1 MLPPAVEDRN
11 FMRAAL
17 VEARKGVGHTS
28 PNPAVGAVIVK
39 NGRILARGH
48 HRAAGQPHAE
58 IEAIRALK
66 TPGHARGATIYITL
80 EPCSTHGRTPPCTS
94 AILEHGFARVVFGAT
109 DPNPS
114 HAGRAERLLRDAGV
128 AVTRGILVDE
138 CAAVNAAWNHWIVT
152 RRPYVI
158 AKCGMSLDGRIAS
171 HPESRWIT
179 SEASRA
185 HAMRTRAQV
194 DAILVGG
201 GTLRADDPQLTVR
214 DISGARQPW
223 RVVWS
228 QSGNFPA
235 TAKLFTDEHR
245 DRTLTFVGQSLAD
258 TLAALGQ
265 MEITSVLLEG
275 GGHTLGAAFDARLV
289 KRAMFYMAPQI
300 LGGPVPAVGG
310 LGVSQAASAPK
321 LKNASYERLGN
332 DVLVA
337 GDVDYE

>member
-1 MLPPAVEDRN
+1 M
-11 FMRAAL
+11 
-17 VEARKGVGHTS
+17 
-28 PNPAVGAVIVK
+28 
-39 NGRILARGH
+39 
-48 HRAAGQPHAE
+48 
-58 IEAIRALK
+58 K
-66 TPGHARGATIYITL
+66 TPGQARGATIYVTL

-128 AVTRGILVDE
+128 AVTRGILADE
-138 CAAVNAAWNHWIVT
+138 CADLNAAWNHWIVT
-152 RRPYVI
+152 RRPYLI

-179 SEASRA
+179 SEVSRA
-185 HAMRTRAQV
+185 HAMRVRAEV

-201 GTLRADDPQLTVR
+201 GTLRTDDPQLTVR
-214 DISGARQPW
+214 GIPGARQPW

-245 DRTLTFVGQSLAD
+245 DRHAHVRRAIPRRTRWPRWAKWYHERPSRGRRSHPGRGVRRASREPRDVYMARKC
-258 TLAALGQ
+258 LAA
-265 MEITSVLLEG
+265 
-275 GGHTLGAAFDARLV
+275 
-289 KRAMFYMAPQI
+289 RA
-300 LGGPVPAVGG
+300 AVGG
-310 LGVSQAASAPK
+310 LGISEPALAPK
-321 LKNASYERLGN
+321 LKNAHYERLGN
-332 DVLVA
+332 DVLVS